1 MSKRKDLSIANLS
14 ETIIKR
20 VVNDLFSAG
29 CGFNTIW
36 RYTGVFEDKA
46 KEMLTPEN
54 KRAYDESDC
63 VMGSPFPQN
72 QALIDKILFD
82 YEDNLSKDIL
92 IETERARFQQ
102 YKLVESKCI
111 AIMHKLLDFY
121 MKEEVGQNLNKDRFK
136 LSLASEFIKATHSAR
151 AELIEKYRI
160 DKETMNKVENDDN
173 RIEVEFIDIDANVV
187 DTQKPNELQEQS

>member
-1 MSKRKDLSIANLS
+1 MAKKRKDLTIANLS

-29 CGFNTIW
+29 CGFNMIW
-36 RYTGVFEDKA
+36 RYTGVLEDKA

-54 KRAYDESDC
+54 RRVYDESDC
-63 VMGSPFPQN
+63 VMSSPFPQN

-92 IETERARFQQ
+92 IESERARFQQ
-102 YKLVESKCI
+102 YKLIESKCMSL
-111 AIMHKLLDFY
+111 MHKLLDFY
-121 MKEEVGQNLNKDRFK
+121 MEEDVGVNINKDRFK

-160 DKETMNKVENDDN
+160 DKETLNKIDND
-173 RIEVEFIDIDANVV
+173 ESKVVQVEFISSDV
-187 DTQKPNELQEQS
+187 SS